1 MVTKAGRIVTT
12 ETRIMWKNR
21 DGGGGVV
28 EGKVGS
34 GNKQW
39 EIC

>member
-21 DGGGGVV
+21 ERRREGVRGTGGRGG
-28 EGKVGS
+28 
-34 GNKQW
+34 KQW
-39 EIC
+39 EIF